1 MNVPH
6 IKAVR
11 KVTVPLDEPDD
22 STVSDPKPT
31 SSLEGDDA
39 GFAKEENNIINKIRT
54 TTKMTIIK
62 GEIEE
67 TYGSC
72 VYTTFVVGASANSD
86 DDGEEEEEL
95 SFRDSMDPIV
105 P

>member
-11 KVTVPLDEPDD
+11 KVTVPLDDPDD
-22 STVSDPKPT
+22 PTGSDPKPT
-31 SSLEGDDA
+31 PSPEGDDA
-39 GFAKEENNIINKIRT
+39 GFAKEENNIINKIST

-67 TYGSC
+67 TYGS
-72 VYTTFVVGASANSD
+72 
-86 DDGEEEEEL
+86 
-95 SFRDSMDPIV
+95 
-105 P
+105 

>member
-11 KVTVPLDEPDD
+11 NVTVPLEEPDD

-72 VYTTFVVGASANSD
+72 VYTTFVVGTSANSE

-95 SFRDSMDPIV
+95 SFIDSIVPIV